1 MEQIELAKLMN
12 GRKAIQA
19 IMKEGYQIEVSD
31 YELELALKE
40 LRNVAAQY
48 TNSDEHKESGF
59 TIQKFKILQDKYS
72 LIDRLRVKTNSE
84 VARVYSMPVKDD
96 VSQICNDG
104 LQELYKIIK
113 KIKSKSTVIEYPKMH
128 GIKIAKK

>member
-1 MEQIELAKLMN
+1 MEQIELAILMN

-84 VARVYSMPVKDD
+84 VARVYSMPVKD